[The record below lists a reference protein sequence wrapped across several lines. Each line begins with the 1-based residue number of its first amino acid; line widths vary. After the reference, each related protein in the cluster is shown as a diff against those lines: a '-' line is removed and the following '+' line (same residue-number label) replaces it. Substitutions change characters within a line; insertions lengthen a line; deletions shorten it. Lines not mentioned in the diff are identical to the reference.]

1 MMRKIG
7 LNKRS
12 LGSKKVSPPQV
23 PGGEAGSRVS
33 GVYSDSGLPHDA
45 FNSSFES
52 FSSEGASVGTETS
65 YGPEGSVRSDPSP
78 PGRPESLYGL
88 TRAGLSLNLRQG
100 AEHAFKEPCVPYR
113 SASTVSSPT
122 QVTNANLSRLLV
134 SKTKV

>member
-52 FSSEGASVGTETS
+52 FSSGGASVGAETCTS
-65 YGPEGSVRSDPSP
+65 YGPEGSVSSAPSP

-100 AEHAFKEPCVPYR
+100 DEHAFKEPCVPYR

-122 QVTNANLSRLLV
+122 QVSNGNLL
-134 SKTKV
+134 